1 MHLHEYIGRRQKRH
15 RGSVSWQPT
24 APDLAAAF
32 AAHVDPLA
40 ALARADIPAILL
52 RGVYPAADCRGL
64 IARCVERG
72 LMRDPDI
79 ADPHDRRTRI
89 DIGTSLG
96 NLGGDQEA
104 FLTDAAATRALFA
117 TLFDGF
123 ADPVATLY
131 GQLQALA
138 GDKQVKTAREP
149 NGRLYGPAIFRV
161 HYDSHAY
168 RPHIDHVVL
177 REKRLDYAV
186 SRFAHQFAGVLCV
199 QNADAEQPGVQ
210 AVLHRCL
217 WTEEIQPYIA
227 EGRYDEYAATR
238 DIERCRVE
246 LEPGDLYFFNTRCVH
261 EVPAVVGADPRAVLA
276 VFIGYAPDDD
286 EIYVWS

>member
-1 MHLHEYIGRRQKRH
+1 MTRPSVIQTPAPLFTRADVPAPRVAWLTESMDVSGGDGDEVHLHEYIGRRQTRH
-15 RGSVSWQPT
+15 RGTVSWQPT

-64 IARCVERG
+64 IARFVERG

-79 ADPHDRRTRI
+79 ADPLDRRTRI

-123 ADPVATLY
+123 ADPAATLY

-177 REKRLDYAV
+177 REKRFDYAV
-186 SRFAHQFAGVLCV
+186 SRFAQQFAGVLCV
-199 QNADAEQPGVQ
+199 QNADAEQPGVHVEGDVDT
-210 AVLHRCL
+210 AAARPLHLLQRL
-217 WTEEIQPYIA
+217 GHRP
-227 EGRYDEYAATR
+227 AA
-238 DIERCRVE
+238 
-246 LEPGDLYFFNTRCVH
+246 
-261 EVPAVVGADPRAVLA
+261 
-276 VFIGYAPDDD
+276 
-286 EIYVWS
+286 